1 MQVNDANHIQKLIQ
15 LIESE
20 SLTNIDLALQIIKGM
35 GLPDH
40 RKLHRLLLS
49 YRPVKVRRLCLQKG
63 FFHLFQNT
71 PGMLGVSD
79 YKLSF
84 SDILPYFSKLSWLQ
98 GFDFSNDAALK
109 TLPRGLEYFTHIKHL
124 QLAYTSLTTL
134 PGFLQHLSHL
144 EQLNLSYTPFK
155 KLPIVLS
162 FLLHLKTLHITGTLI
177 DNLPDVLP
185 YLSKLEQLYVSANH
199 LQNLDAQTER
209 HLKKIKEIWVPQNE
223 VNQLPAQV
231 LGWTNLRTHLPRYW
245 HSPGSDSPFILLDAI
260 NGVFQMKGNSI
271 MEEALVFYEPTLD
284 WWTQYQQASNQ
295 VTRFHVDLHYWNTS
309 SSKLLLDVFSRL
321 DTIPGSVI
329 VWHLDL
335 DDEELEETGYEFAE
349 LVKVPFEFY
358 FRW

>member
-49 YRPVKVRRLCLQKG
+49 YRPVKARRICLQKG
-63 FFHLFQNT
+63 FFQIFQSA
-71 PGMLGVSD
+71 PGILGVSD

-84 SDILPYFSKLSWLQ
+84 ADVVPYFSKLNWLQ
-98 GFDFSNDAALK
+98 GFDFSNDVK
-109 TLPRGLEYFTHIKHL
+109 FHVLPRGLEYFGYIKHL
-124 QLAYTSLTTL
+124 NLSYTSLTTL
-134 PGFLQHLSHL
+134 PSFVQHLSHL
-144 EQLNLSYTPFK
+144 EHLNLSYTPMQ
-155 KLPIVLS
+155 KLPLVLS
-162 FLLHLKTLHITGTLI
+162 FLLNLKTLHITGTLVN
-177 DNLPDVLP
+177 NLADVLP
-185 YLSKLEQLYVSANH
+185 YLPQLERLYVSANL
-199 LQNLDAQTER
+199 LQNLDAPLITRIQE
-209 HLKKIKEIWVPQNE
+209 LKQICVPKNE
-223 VNQLPAQV
+223 VTSLPDQV
-231 LGWTNLRTHLPRYW
+231 LGWANLNTHLPRYL
-245 HSPGSDSPFILLDAI
+245 HQAGSDSPFILLDAV
-260 NGVFQMKGNSI
+260 NGVFQIKGNSI
-271 MEEALVFYEPTLD
+271 MEEATVFYEPTLD
-284 WWTQYQQASNQ
+284 WWTQYQQAPNH

-321 DTIPGSVI
+321 EGIAGAVI

>member
-20 SLTNIDLALQIIKGM
+20 SLTNIDLALQLIKGM

-49 YRPVKVRRLCLQKG
+49 YRPVEARRLCLQKG
-63 FFHLFQNT
+63 FFQLFQNA

-84 SDILPYFSKLSWLQ
+84 GDILPYFSKLDWLQ
-98 GFDFSNDAALK
+98 GFDFSHDAQLK
-109 TLPRGLEYFTHIKHL
+109 TLPRGLEYFSYIKHL
-124 QLAYTSLTTL
+124 QLSYTSLTTL
-134 PGFLQHLSHL
+134 PSFIQHLSRL
-144 EQLNLSYTPFK
+144 EQLNLSYTPLQ
-155 KLPIVLS
+155 KLPLVLS
-162 FLLHLKTLHITGTLI
+162 FLFNLKTLHLTGTLVN
-177 DNLPDVLP
+177 NLAEVLP
-185 YLSKLEQLYVSANH
+185 HLPCLERLYLSASH
-199 LQNLDAQTER
+199 LQNLDARLVQC
-209 HLKKIKEIWVPQNE
+209 LKQLKEIYLPKNE
-223 VNQLPAQV
+223 INLLPDNV
-231 LGWTNLRTHLPRYW
+231 LEWANLRTHLPRYL
-245 HSPGSDSPFILLDAI
+245 HQSGSDSPFILLDAV

-271 MEEALVFYEPTLD
+271 MEEAVVFYEPTLD
-284 WWTQYQQASNQ
+284 WWMQYQKIANQ

-321 DTIPGSVI
+321 EGIAGSVI